1 MYTITKEKRILR
13 VDFEDFQGKIKKEKG
28 SQNSLGTL
36 FIKWC
41 DRRSYLQLFFTP
53 IMIGTNIN
61 QANRIISF
69 LLNCNIVYKILY
81 IKQFAWVLSIFTNF
95 IDISTFF

>member
-69 LLNCNIVYKILY
+69 F
-81 IKQFAWVLSIFTNF
+81 IKLQHCL
-95 IDISTFF
+95 